1 MILLCVHINAYNRI
15 KNERKSSI
23 ISWILDDIGNAC
35 QVVASAL
42 GDPTSSTPQTN
53 LHSNP
58 CLALNSKDFSVE
70 VLHLF
75 RNQKHQAV
83 CGRCGGGDAKS
94 PPLQHSESVGSNRV
108 ARNQYDQTVCCS
120 IAAVLTQGF
129 GSHLH

>member
-1 MILLCVHINAYNRI
+1 M
-15 KNERKSSI
+15 KENEASFHGY
-23 ISWILDDIGNAC
+23 WMILDDIGNAC
-35 QVVASAL
+35 KVVASAL

-83 CGRCGGGDAKS
+83 CRRCGGGDAKS
-94 PPLQHSESVGSNRV
+94 PPDHNPFAL
-108 ARNQYDQTVCCS
+108 
-120 IAAVLTQGF
+120 
-129 GSHLH
+129 